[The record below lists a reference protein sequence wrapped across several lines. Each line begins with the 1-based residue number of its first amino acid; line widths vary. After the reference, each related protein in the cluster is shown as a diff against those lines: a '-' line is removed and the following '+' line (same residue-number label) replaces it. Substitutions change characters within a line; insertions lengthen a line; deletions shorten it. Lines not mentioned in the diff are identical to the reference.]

1 MCGFLKISIDISVG
15 LSYSY
20 NMKNTEIGMFAPYDV
35 KTLGCF
41 VEKSHGK
48 LFEYALNDEVI
59 LSVLAHGGKNVR
71 FPHKIFVG
79 PNADQRYAFVKGTV
93 AHVIVDETDFGW
105 IVEKWDIKNHKNYAI

>member
-1 MCGFLKISIDISVG
+1 
-15 LSYSY
+15 
-20 NMKNTEIGMFAPYDV
+20 MKNTEIGMFAPYDV

-48 LFEYALNDEVI
+48 TFEYALNDEVI

-105 IVEKWDIKNHKNYAI
+105 IVEKWNIKNHKNYAI